1 MVAAAL
7 LYRFSSIQG
16 QISSEEIQSRFPTFQ
31 ATNFNGKMFDKDGLI
46 EYAISSEQ
54 VVYYQD
60 KGLVEMLKPVGRYF
74 DHADPMS
81 TISSAKQDP
90 SSIVLPFNYWTI
102 SAEQGYMVHNKVAV
116 LEGEVTVVPSDP
128 LSEIQKIETPHML
141 YNMLDNTI
149 SSKRKIA
156 IYGRQ
161 FVDQGR
167 DYTLDLTAKTFVIKE
182 KPHAVYY
189 P

>member
-16 QISSEEIQSRFPTFQ
+16 QISSEEIQARFPTFQ

-46 EYAISSEQ
+46 EYAISSDQ
-54 VVYYQD
+54 VIYYQE

-81 TISSAKQDP
+81 AQGTADDDP
-90 SSIVLPFNYWTI
+90 AFAALPFNYWKIT
-102 SAEQGYMVHNKVAV
+102 ADQGYMVHDKVAV
-116 LEGEVTVVPSDP
+116 LEGEVTIVPSDP
-128 LSEIQKIETPHML
+128 LSEIKKIETPHML

-149 SSKRKIA
+149 SSKRDIA
-156 IYGRQ
+156 IQGQQ
-161 FVDQGR
+161 FLDQGR

>member
-16 QISSEEIQSRFPTFQ
+16 QISSEEIQARFPTFQ

-46 EYAISSEQ
+46 EYAINSDQ
-54 VVYYQD
+54 VVYYQE

-81 TISSAKQDP
+81 TQGTADNDP
-90 SSIVLPFNYWTI
+90 AFATLPFNYWKIT
-102 SAEQGYMVHNKVAV
+102 ADQGYMVHNKLAV
-116 LEGEVTVVPSDP
+116 LEGKVTIVPSNP

-149 SSKRKIA
+149 SSKRDIA
-156 IYGRQ
+156 IHGQ
-161 FVDQGR
+161 HFLDQGR